1 MKYKSFKA
9 RILVDGTQLSEYD
22 TTTTDAQGVPCISCW
37 IPSEAGKVRR
47 YILRLRLISTSS
59 CLPDVRDQVRG
70 RAGRASAQQLAV
82 LRRRRARVEEG
93 ARGHGRP
100 GRRHPPGRPRR
111 RRTAAASH
119 VLLSFDHWWVSTVMP
134 SLPVLMDMTDDDAAE
149 GLSSAALGEIMVTVL
164 PIRVR
169 ARATGH
175 TKGAVHLTEGT
186 IHERS
191 KKAGAHVVGC
201 VCSVSSSRH
210 ELTSKTDSDPY
221 QIDQILR
228 RRLRRSLVRRSS
240 NLSFDI
246 APSVRHLTYQTSLFA
261 APSQSFPAP
270 CSFCLG
276 DISLTP
282 LFTQTSPS
290 ALLSHPSSPTSSS
303 TPGSRHRTSSC
314 DKHSYTR
321 HPRSQRRGSGRQRAP
336 RPSRPHGGSFMRM
349 EMRHPE
355 LTYTTQEQMARISS
369 RSRSIVKPEP
379 IHVSLSASN
388 EVIDLVSD

>member
-9 RILVDGTQLSEYD
+9 RILVDGAQLSEYD

-47 YILRLRLISTSS
+47 SILQLRLISTSS
-59 CLPDVRDQVRG
+59 CLPDVRNQVRG
-70 RAGRASAQQLAV
+70 RAGGAPAQQLAV

-111 RRTAAASH
+111 RRTTAASH
-119 VLLSFDHWWVSTVMP
+119 VLLSIDYWCAPSVTP
-134 SLPVLMDMTDDDAAE
+134 SLPVLTDMTDDDAAE

-201 VCSVSSSRH
+201 VASVSLSRH
-210 ELTSKTDSDPY
+210 ALTLKTGLDPY
-221 QIDQILR
+221 PTDQIPP
-228 RRLRRSLVRRSS
+228 RRLRRSSVHHSS

-246 APSVRHLTYQTSLFA
+246 VPSVRYPHLSYLSVRTLSSILPCFLPSL
-261 APSQSFPAP
+261 PSQSL
-270 CSFCLG
+270 SHV
-276 DISLTP
+276 SSHSY
-282 LFTQTSPS
+282 LFSTS
-290 ALLSHPSSPTSSS
+290 ALPSP
-303 TPGSRHRTSSC
+303 
-314 DKHSYTR
+314 
-321 HPRSQRRGSGRQRAP
+321 
-336 RPSRPHGGSFMRM
+336 
-349 EMRHPE
+349 PE
-355 LTYTTQEQMARISS
+355 LTLLQLYF
-369 RSRSIVKPEP
+369 K
-379 IHVSLSASN
+379 LKASHPF
-388 EVIDLVSD
+388 L